1 MKECP
6 YCKEPMDIGYVPTDE
21 IPPQWIP
28 ETEKPALIK
37 FHYAKTS
44 KKIIYIDSLL
54 GKRAIAYHCNQCGII
69 LLNEE
74 K

>member
-6 YCKEPMDIGYVPTDE
+6 YCKEPMDIGYVPTDL

-28 ETEKPALIK
+28 EEDKPALIK
-37 FHYAKTS
+37 FRYAKGS
-44 KKIIYIDSLL
+44 KKIIYTDSLL
-54 GKRAIAYHCNQCGII
+54 GKRATAYYCSKCGII
-69 LLNEE
+69 LLSED